1 MFESTASVCLMLV
14 LMLRNYNTLEDRSFK
29 QWTSI
34 LDIST
39 RWGFSSIR
47 DLAVRC
53 IKPPNSLNRLL
64 LARKHGVEHWVLP
77 ALLELCQRPEPLGL
91 EEARL
96 MDFEDVVLVGSVRQT
111 VRSPTLAVRSVEIR
125 NCIRSWK
132 RGEPWSPVLDSENV
146 SLRLSD
152 MTPSPKPPSPSPSPE
167 LQSFDPPKPPSSVIP
182 PLGGF
187 YVVDPASEIHFGGI
201 PKKKKGRSRP

>member
-1 MFESTASVCLMLV
+1 MLA

-34 LDIST
+34 LDLST
-39 RWGFSSIR
+39 RWGFTSIR

-53 IKPPNSLNRLL
+53 IEPPNSLNRLL

-91 EEARL
+91 EEAHL
-96 MDFEDVVLVGSVRQT
+96 MDFEDVVLVGSVRQK
-111 VRSPTLAVRSVEIR
+111 VRSPTLAVRSAEIR

-132 RGEPWSPVLDSENV
+132 RGEPWSPFLDSENV

-152 MTPSPKPPSPSPSPE
+152 MTPLPKPPSRPPSPSPSPE
-167 LQSFDPPKPPSSVIP
+167 PQRFHPPKPPSPVTP
-182 PLGGF
+182 PPGGF
-187 YVVDPASEIHFGGI
+187 YVVDPLKPTLEVYPRRKRVNLGL
-201 PKKKKGRSRP
+201 